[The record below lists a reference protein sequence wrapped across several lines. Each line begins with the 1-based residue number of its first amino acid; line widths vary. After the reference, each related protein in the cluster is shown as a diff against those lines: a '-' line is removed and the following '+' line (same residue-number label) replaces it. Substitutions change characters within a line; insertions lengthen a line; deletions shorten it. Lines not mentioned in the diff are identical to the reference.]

1 MSEICGF
8 YVELTDKHRK
18 EEKMKKTYLEPSA
31 NMIELTVSDVITV
44 SLILADNVNGFDD
57 GDTLERLFG

>member
-1 MSEICGF
+1 
-8 YVELTDKHRK
+8 
-18 EEKMKKTYLEPSA
+18 MKKTYLEPSA